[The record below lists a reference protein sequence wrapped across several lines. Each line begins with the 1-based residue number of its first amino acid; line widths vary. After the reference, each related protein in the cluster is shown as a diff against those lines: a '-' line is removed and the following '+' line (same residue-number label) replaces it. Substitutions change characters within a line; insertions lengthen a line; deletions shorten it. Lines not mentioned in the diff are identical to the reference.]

1 MRSCERGA
9 RAPPV
14 RGTTEADQG
23 ATRPSQG
30 LRSHGAKPRRGAR
43 ASRSAWLPRATLRA
57 KSEKNDPRVDSGNF
71 QRFEVVETIC
81 DLEPLEVPTIYPI
94 SKTRLRAVGA
104 LVPEDVRAFATDEM
118 RRTKILRAPG
128 TSKRRTLNMNSA
140 RGTLC
145 GEKIETLDFV
155 AKAAAFDNASP
166 LFPRIFRS
174 AWTRYDTR
182 HCSCPKDA
190 CLAALRARRGSNAL
204 KLFNA
209 LKVSKVP
216 QIRG

>member
-1 MRSCERGA
+1 MSAVPVHHRLEGPPRPTKALRARRKACARTAQSRAAARG
-9 RAPPV
+9 PP
-14 RGTTEADQG
+14 A
-23 ATRPSQG
+23 A
-30 LRSHGAKPRRGAR
+30 H
-43 ASRSAWLPRATLRA
+43 WLPRATLRA

-145 GEKIETLDFV
+145 GEKNRDIG
-155 AKAAAFDNASP
+155 
-166 LFPRIFRS
+166 FRS
-174 AWTRYDTR
+174 KSSSFRQRVASFSADF
-182 HCSCPKDA
+182 SLSLDA
-190 CLAALRARRGSNAL
+190 L
-204 KLFNA
+204 
-209 LKVSKVP
+209 
-216 QIRG
+216 